1 MTDPEKMSIEEL
13 IGKIKD
19 LNRIKRQNEEK
30 VPEEL
35 LKTKYAKA
43 YKDLCDKIE
52 LLKGAL
58 LNRYMAAYP
67 DPRSLYEQ
75 YNGIREEDEPDWKAL
90 TEQAEAMIGEAGCTK
105 LKEQA
110 ILYTV
115 AELERIAKR
124 RAT

>member
-1 MTDPEKMSIEEL
+1 MTGAEIKKLWELYPEVR
-13 IGKIKD
+13 
-19 LNRIKRQNEEK
+19 N
-30 VPEEL
+30 
-35 LKTKYAKA
+35 
-43 YKDLCDKIE
+43 
-52 LLKGAL
+52 
-58 LNRYMAAYP
+58 
-67 DPRSLYEQ
+67 LYEQ

-90 TEQAEAMIGEAGCTK
+90 TEQAEAMIRETGCTK